1 MPDTRTLPTE
11 SARRSSDRD
20 LAAEF
25 ATVAAAHDRA
35 ASFPFDTLVR
45 LREQGLLGLTVSRE
59 DGGAD
64 AGLARVASL
73 VGTIAEGCPS
83 TALIL
88 AMQLIHQ
95 KAIARNP
102 AWPAHLR
109 SRVGRSA
116 VEDGALINA
125 LRVEPALGTPA
136 RGGLPET
143 IARRTPDSWS
153 LSGRK
158 IYSTGASGLTWLLV
172 WACTDEAAPRTGM
185 WLVPASSPGIEI
197 VETWDQLGLRASG
210 SHDVVLRDVEVPADH
225 AVDVR
230 APKDR
235 VQPDA
240 TQAAWN
246 TLTIAALYTGVARA
260 ACDWLVFFLK
270 GRTPSNLGAP
280 LATLPRMQEAV
291 GMIEALLA
299 TNRRL
304 IESAAEDHDRGT
316 GSSVIETQLIK
327 TVAAENAIRAVE
339 QAVALTGNHGLA
351 RANPLERHLRD
362 VLCARIH
369 SPQADAAYLAAGR
382 AALGL

>member
-1 MPDTRTLPTE
+1 MPDTRSFPAA
-11 SARRSSDRD
+11 SVQHSSERA

-35 ASFPFDTLVR
+35 ASFPFDTLAR
-45 LREQGLLGLTVSRE
+45 LHEQRLLGLTASRE
-59 DGGAD
+59 DGGED
-64 AGLARVASL
+64 AGLARVVSL

-88 AMQLIHQ
+88 AMQLIHH

-102 AWPAHLR
+102 AWPAPLR
-109 SRVGRSA
+109 ARVARSA
-116 VEDGALINA
+116 VEAGALINA

-136 RGGLPET
+136 RGGLPAT
-143 IARRTPDSWS
+143 TARRTATGWS

-158 IYSTGASGLTWLLV
+158 IYSTGAPGLAWLLV
-172 WACTDEAAPRTGM
+172 WARTDEAAPRTGM
-185 WLVPASSPGIEI
+185 WLVPASSPGVEI

-210 SHDVVLRDVEVPADH
+210 SHDVVLREVEVPEDH

-230 APKDR
+230 PPQDWT
-235 VQPDA
+235 QPDA

-260 ACDWLVFFLK
+260 ARDWLLFFLK
-270 GRTPSNLGAP
+270 DRAPSNLGAP
-280 LATLPRMQEAV
+280 LATLPRMQEAL
-291 GMIEALLA
+291 GTIEALLL

-304 IESAAEDHDRGT
+304 IESAAEDHDRGAT
-316 GSSVIETQLIK
+316 PSLLEVQLIK

-351 RANPLERHLRD
+351 RSNSLERHLRD

-369 SPQADAAYLAAGR
+369 TPQADVAHVAAGR